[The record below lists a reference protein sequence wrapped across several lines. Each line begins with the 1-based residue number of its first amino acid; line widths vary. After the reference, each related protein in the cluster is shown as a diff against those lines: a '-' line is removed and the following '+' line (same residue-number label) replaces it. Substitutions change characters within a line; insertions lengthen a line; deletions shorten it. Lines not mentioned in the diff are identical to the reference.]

1 MTNDFHATDPA
12 LAQARGQVEASLSG
26 TTPRPAVHGLIDE
39 STHTATF
46 VVHDPRSRAAA
57 AIDSVLAFDPAGTLS
72 YEAADSVLAHV
83 GEQGLTVAWI
93 LETSGH
99 AAPLSAAPHLRE
111 GLGGRLGIGRG
122 ILQVQ
127 DACGTLFNAGTK
139 VARTGAAFDRLFDEG
154 DRFRDGRDGSVRDRG
169 RLPRLPRRLSPGPGL
184 RGRRRQRPL
193 CASPALPPVQPARA
207 RSTRCREG
215 SSEVPASRC
224 CSGDPARFDAA
235 ERPSPAHRLDL
246 RQPGGGMLIRAKIS

>member
-12 LAQARGQVEASLSG
+12 LAQAHGQVEASLSA

-39 STHTATF
+39 PTHTATF
-46 VVHDPRSRAAA
+46 AMYDPRSRAAA
-57 AIDSVLAFDPAGTLS
+57 VI
-72 YEAADSVLAHV
+72 DSVLAHV

-99 AAPLSAAPHLRE
+99 ADPLSAAPHLRE

-127 DACGTLFNAGTK
+127 DACGTLFNAGTE
-139 VARTGAAFDRLFDEG
+139 VARPGAAFDRLFDEG
-154 DRFRDGRDGSVRDRG
+154 DGFRDGRDGSVRDRG

-224 CSGDPARFDAA
+224 CSGDPARLDAA

>member
-12 LAQARGQVEASLSG
+12 LAQARGQVEASLSA

-39 STHTATF
+39 PTHTATF
-46 VVHDPRSRAAA
+46 AMHDPRSRAAA
-57 AIDSVLAFDPAGTLS
+57 AIDSVIAQ
-72 YEAADSVLAHV
+72 V
-83 GEQGLTVAWI
+83 GEQGRTVAWI
-93 LETSGH
+93 LETPGH
-99 AAPLSAAPHLRE
+99 ADPLSAAPHLRE

-127 DACGTLFNAGTK
+127 DACGTLFNAGTE
-139 VARTGAAFDRLFDEG
+139 VARPGAAFDRLFDEG
-154 DRFRDGRDGSVRDRG
+154 DGFRDGRDGSVRDRG
-169 RLPRLPRRLSPGPGL
+169 RLRV
-184 RGRRRQRPL
+184 
-193 CASPALPPVQPARA
+193 ASPASTEPWSRPSRKAPAAAALGFPGPPPVQPARA

-246 RQPGGGMLIRAKIS
+246 RQPGGGC